1 MATVFDSFEQFYPK
15 DRNAWR
21 NWLNQNHKKFPGIW
35 LVFYKAGTSK
45 PRLPYDDMV
54 EEALCFGW
62 IDSLPRKLDDE
73 RSMLMFTP
81 RKPKS
86 VWSQLNKTRIEK
98 LINDKLMMPAGA
110 ASIAIAKQNDSW
122 DTLTASDTAAATNQL
137 PDDLNKLFSKNKKAK
152 ENFQQFSF
160 SIRKQFLAW
169 IDSAKRPE
177 TRTQRLKQ
185 TMLMA
190 AANRKPGLTGFKF

>member
-1 MATVFDSFEQFYPK
+1 MPAPDYKTIHPK
-15 DRNAWR
+15 NRKQWR
-21 NWLNQNHKKFPGIW
+21 EWLEKNHQTSPGVWFTYYKKETG
-35 LVFYKAGTSK
+35 K
-45 PRLPYDDMV
+45 PRVHYAEAV

-62 IDSLPRKLDDE
+62 IDSLPRKLDEE
-73 RSMLMFTP
+73 RTMLKFTP

-86 VWSQLNKTRIEK
+86 VWSKLNKTRIEQ

-110 ASIAIAKQNDSW
+110 ACIAIAKQNGSW

-137 PDDLNKLFSKNKKAK
+137 PDDLAKFFAKNKKAK
-152 ENFQQFSF
+152 ENFHQFSM

-177 TRTQRLKQ
+177 TRMQRIKQ
-185 TMLMA
+185 TVLMA
-190 AANRKPGLTGFKF
+190 AANKKPGATGFKL

>member
-1 MATVFDSFEQFYPK
+1 MPAPDYKTIHPK
-15 DRNAWR
+15 NRKQWR
-21 NWLNQNHKKFPGIW
+21 QWLEKNHSSSPGVWFTYYKKETG
-35 LVFYKAGTSK
+35 K
-45 PRLPYDDMV
+45 PRVSYAEAV

-73 RSMLMFTP
+73 RTMLKFTP

-86 VWSQLNKTRIEK
+86 VWSQLNKTRVEI
-98 LINDKLMMPAGA
+98 LINDKLMMPAGL
-110 ASIAIAKQNDSW
+110 ASIEVAKKNGSW

-137 PDDLNKLFSKNKKAK
+137 PTDLKNLFAKNKKAK